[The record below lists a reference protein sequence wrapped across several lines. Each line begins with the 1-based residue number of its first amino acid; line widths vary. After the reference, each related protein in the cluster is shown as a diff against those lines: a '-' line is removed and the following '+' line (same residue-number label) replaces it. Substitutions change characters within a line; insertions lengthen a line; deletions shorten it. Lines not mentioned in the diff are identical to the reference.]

1 MANLANFFSFSF
13 LLLVLLSMDSFFSI
27 FFNFTL
33 LPLYFCM
40 YPHAVTVLFVY
51 SCFFYQYFFP
61 FSHFFDIFWIRHG
74 LLQQSVIEL
83 FGLN

>member
-13 LLLVLLSMDSFFSI
+13 LLLVLLSMDSFFLI
-27 FFNFTL
+27 FFIL
-33 LPLYFCM
+33 
-40 YPHAVTVLFVY
+40 
-51 SCFFYQYFFP
+51 FFYHYTFACNRMLSLYYLYILVSFISIFFP

-74 LLQQSVIEL
+74 LLQQSIIEL